1 MKVDEKALQEAAAK
15 LRKLRLTDVGGRKEH
30 PADTVKSVF
39 ETGLGGMYD
48 DEAITYALRAGV
60 RYYLEAAEHRMQSDS
75 ATPSPKEGTIVAYQD
90 LHDGL
95 GWRKP
100 PSA

>member
-1 MKVDEKALQEAAAK
+1 MKIDEKALQEAAAK

-39 ETGLGGMYD
+39 EGGLGGMYD

-60 RYYLEAAEHRMQSDS
+60 RYYLEAAEPHLQGDA
-75 ATPSPKEGTIVAYQD
+75 ATLICSCQPPAGWPHLPACPCYGTPN
-90 LHDGL
+90 H
-95 GWRKP
+95 
-100 PSA
+100 